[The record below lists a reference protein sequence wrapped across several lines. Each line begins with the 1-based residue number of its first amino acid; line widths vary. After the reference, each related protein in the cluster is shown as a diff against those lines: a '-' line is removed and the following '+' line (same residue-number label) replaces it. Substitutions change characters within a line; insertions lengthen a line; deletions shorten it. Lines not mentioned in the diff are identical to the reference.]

1 MAQSHSSRAAS
12 IMIFEGMVG
21 KPLDLEDRHGKERHQ
36 GFEDSLL
43 ESLSPDTMFCN
54 LEEMVRV
61 MMGTRP

>member
-1 MAQSHSSRAAS
+1 M
-12 IMIFEGMVG
+12 MIFEGLVG

-36 GFEDSLL
+36 GCEDSLL